1 MNKKEMKPEY
11 QQGGAKRGEIL
22 AKAVQYLQDTKLHST
37 QADRQH
43 FLLNVIG
50 LSSTEYLQVLN
61 RASGG
66 ALAVSYTHLT
76 LPTKRIV

>member
-1 MNKKEMKPEY
+1 MKPEY

-22 AKAVQYLQDTKLHST
+22 AKAVQYLRDTKLHST

-61 RASGG
+61 RASNG
-66 ALAVSYTHLT
+66 ALVEGLW
-76 LPTKRIV
+76 K

>member
-1 MNKKEMKPEY
+1 MKPEY

-22 AKAVQYLQDTKLHST
+22 AKAVQYLRDTKLHST
-37 QADRQH
+37 QAHRQH

-61 RASGG
+61 RASNG
-66 ALAVSYTHLT
+66 ALVEGLW
-76 LPTKRIV
+76 K

>member
-11 QQGGAKRGEIL
+11 QKGGAKRGEIL
-22 AKAVQYLQDTKLHST
+22 AKAVQYLRDTKLHST

-61 RASGG
+61 RASNG
-66 ALAVSYTHLT
+66 ALVEGLW
-76 LPTKRIV
+76 K

>member
-1 MNKKEMKPEY
+1 MAKKEMKPEY

-22 AKAVQYLQDTKLHST
+22 AKAVQYLQDTRLHAT
-37 QADRQH
+37 QGDRQH

-61 RASGG
+61 RASNG
-66 ALAVSYTHLT
+66 ALVEGLW
-76 LPTKRIV
+76 K

>member
-61 RASGG
+61 KASDG
-66 ALAVSYTHLT
+66 ALVEGLW
-76 LPTKRIV
+76 K

>member
-22 AKAVQYLQDTKLHST
+22 AKAVQYLKDTKLHST
-37 QADRQH
+37 QAHRQH

-61 RASGG
+61 RASNG
-66 ALAVSYTHLT
+66 ALVEGLW
-76 LPTKRIV
+76 K

>member
-11 QQGGAKRGEIL
+11 KQGGAKRGEIL
-22 AKAVQYLQDTKLHST
+22 AKAVQYLRDTRLMMS

-43 FLLNVIG
+43 FLLNEIG

-61 RASGG
+61 KASDG
-66 ALAVSYTHLT
+66 ALVEGLW
-76 LPTKRIV
+76 K